1 MFTVHELARR
11 WLDTAR
17 ADLMAARNCIDG
29 PYYLPEIAAY
39 QCQQAA
45 EKVVKAV
52 LINRGIEPA
61 KSRDIDALVG
71 RLPPADS
78 IRSALE
84 PLGRFTPYAVAFR
97 YPGEDLDPSPP
108 ERNEYHGLDYR
119 DRHRDWPGG
128 GRDNLELRRLPHWPA
143 LRDACARRRCEETEW
158 WLLLQ

>member
-1 MFTVHELARR
+1 MSTAHELARR

-39 QCQQAA
+39 HCQQAS
-45 EKVVKAV
+45 EKLVEAV

-61 KSRDIDALVG
+61 KSHDIDALVG

-78 IRSALE
+78 IRSVRE
-84 PLGRFTPYAVAFR
+84 PLGRLPPYAVAFR

-108 ERNEYHGLDYR
+108 EPNDIT
-119 DRHRDWPGG
+119 DWITEIDTVI
-128 GRDNLELRRLPHWPA
+128 GRRPRQ
-143 LRDACARRRCEETEW
+143 LRDEVSASPTSV
-158 WLLLQ
+158 Q